1 MPLANG
7 FFLFWNSFRLLYFAR
22 NPGVANYATQKGEI
36 AETRNMRTF
45 YFNNIVYYIAG
56 AAAAVFVLSYFQ
68 PALFR
73 IAGLILLLLALAVVI
88 DALLV
93 FGKKKGMFARRVT
106 TERFSIGDPNKV
118 VLHFTNKY
126 DFPVHISIIDELPV
140 QFQHRDWIRKAR
152 IESGA
157 AFDIEYFLQP
167 VTRGE
172 YVFDSINVFVHGPL
186 QLVKRRYIFPSRQ
199 MVKVYP
205 SYIQMR
211 RYQLLAVS
219 NRLQEA
225 GVKRIRKL
233 GHSMEFE
240 QIKEYVR
247 GDDFRTINWKATARR
262 ESLMVNNY
270 TDERSQQIYCIINKG
285 RVMKMPFA
293 GMTLLDYA
301 INASLVLANV
311 ALVKQDKAGLITFAE
326 NLDAFVQADKKS
338 TQMNL
343 LLETLYRQETKF
355 LEADFEKLFSVIR
368 NRITNRSLLIL
379 FTNFESLES
388 LQRELPALK
397 RIARYH
403 LLLVVFFE
411 NTELKVL
418 TERKAVKIEDI
429 YIKTIAEKF
438 VFEKKLM
445 VKELHMNGILSIFT
459 SPEHLTVNTINKYL
473 ELKTRMSI

>member
-1 MPLANG
+1 MNQSGSSYQTSGFRPLT
-7 FFLFWNSFRLLYFAR
+7 SFYL
-22 NPGVANYATQKGEI
+22 
-36 AETRNMRTF
+36 
-45 YFNNIVYYIAG
+45 NNIVYYIAG
-56 AAAAVFVLSYFQ
+56 TASVVFVISYFQ

-73 IAGLILLLLALAVVI
+73 IAGLILLLLAVAIVI
-88 DALLV
+88 DALLLYS
-93 FGKKKGMFARRVT
+93 KKRGIVAGRKT
-106 TERFSIGDPNKV
+106 TDRFSIGDSNKV
-118 VLHFTNKY
+118 TLHLDNKY
-126 DFPVHISIIDELPV
+126 AFPVRMSVIDELPV
-140 QFQHRDWIRKAR
+140 QFQERNWLRKAK

-157 AFDIEYFLQP
+157 QQEIEYFLRP

-172 YVFDSINVFVHGPL
+172 YVFESINVFVHGPL
-186 QLVKRRYIFPSRQ
+186 QLVKRHYVFPARHT
-199 MVKVYP
+199 VKVYP

-240 QIKEYVR
+240 QIKEYVL
-247 GDDFRTINWKATARR
+247 GDDFRTINWKATARKDA
-262 ESLMVNNY
+262 LMVNNY

-301 INASLVLANV
+301 INASLVLSNV

-326 NLDAFVQADKKS
+326 NLDAFVTADKKT

-343 LLETLYRQETKF
+343 LLETLYKQQTQF
-355 LEADFEKLFSVIR
+355 LESDFEKLFSVIR
-368 NRITNRSLLIL
+368 NRISNRSLLIL
-379 FTNFESLES
+379 FTNFESVES
-388 LQRELPALK
+388 LQREMPALK

-411 NTELKVL
+411 NTELKAL
-418 TERKAVKIEDI
+418 TEKKAHKLEDI

-438 VFEKKLM
+438 AYEKRLM
-445 VKELHMNGILSIFT
+445 VKELHKNGILSILT
-459 SPEHLTVNTINKYL
+459 APEQLTVNTVNKYL